1 MLQVVAGPKRVRRLP
16 DGWEPFVPT
25 RFALRP
31 LSPVIGAQVDDVD
44 LREPLD
50 DDLYD
55 QLHRALLEWKVLFF
69 RDQHVTGAQHRAFAA
84 RWGELEVH
92 PFLPAGETPEVV
104 RFAKGP
110 DARGFENVWHS
121 DVTWREIPSLGSV
134 LRAVEVPPA
143 GGDTLFADMACAYD
157 NLPVD
162 VRDRVDGLVA
172 VHDFTRTFGQGIS
185 DPDELARMQERY
197 PAVEHPVVRTH
208 PETGRK
214 LLYVNRVFTSHIVG
228 MDPGES
234 DALLEL
240 LCEQARVPEFQ
251 CRFKWA
257 RDSIAFWDNR
267 AVQHYAASDYF
278 PDVRVME
285 RATIVGDKPF

>member
-1 MLQVVAGPKRVRRLP
+1 MLKVVAGPKQVRRLP
-16 DGWEPFVPT
+16 EGWEPLVPR
-25 RFALRP
+25 RFGLVP
-31 LSPVIGAQVDDVD
+31 LSPVIGAEIEGVD

-50 DDLYD
+50 DETHAE
-55 QLHRALLEWKVLFF
+55 LHRALLEWKVLFF

-84 RWGELEVH
+84 RWGELEIH

-110 DARGFENVWHS
+110 SDRGYENVWHS
-121 DVTWREIPSLGSV
+121 DVSWRKIPSLGSV
-134 LRAVEVPPA
+134 LRAVDAPA
-143 GGDTLFADMACAYD
+143 VGGDTLFADMACAYE
-157 NLPVD
+157 NLPSD
-162 VRDRVDGLVA
+162 VRDRIDGLVA
-172 VHDFTRTFGQGIS
+172 VHDFTRTFGQGIA
-185 DPDELARMQERY
+185 DKEELARMRERY

-214 LLYVNRVFTSHIVG
+214 LLYVNAPFTSHVVG

-234 DALLEL
+234 DVLLEL
-240 LCEQARVPEFQ
+240 LCDQARVPEFQ
-251 CRFKWA
+251 CRFKWE

-278 PDVRVME
+278 PSVRVME
-285 RATIVGDKPF
+285 RATIVGDMPY